1 MRMVLRNIQSKRRS
15 SGLLN
20 IASITRKQVDQVM
33 ADTQRDLLKS
43 LNSIVK
49 DWESDVKFQARKYV
63 KANLIAINT
72 FPVGADKQ
80 VWEFVDKGTKPHTIK
95 AKTSRGLRYKTGY
108 KPKTLPNPARLA
120 SGGGISTGSWRAAK
134 TVNHP
139 GSKPRNFEKVLG
151 RDYQPK
157 FTRDT
162 NNAFKRAAYQ
172 INKK

>member
-1 MRMVLRNIQSKRRS
+1 MRMVLRNIQSKKRS
-15 SGLLN
+15 AGLLN
-20 IASITRKQVDQVM
+20 IASITREQMNQVM
-33 ADTQRDLLKS
+33 EDTKNDLLKS

-49 DWESDVKFQARKYV
+49 DWKSDVSFQARKYV
-63 KANLIAINT
+63 KADLIAINT
-72 FPVGADKQ
+72 FPVGKDKM

-95 AKTSRGLRYKTGY
+95 AKTSKGLRFKSDY
-108 KPKTLPNPARLA
+108 KPRTLPNPARLA
-120 SGGGISTGSWRAAK
+120 SGGGISTGSWKAAK
-134 TVNHP
+134 IVNHP

-151 RDYQPK
+151 SDYQPK